1 MKTGIVIVSH
11 SKKLAEGVVELI
23 NEMNDGNVS
32 TAAAGGTEEGRLGT
46 NAMLIQE
53 AIENMS
59 DLDHILVYCDLG
71 SAILST
77 ETALDFM
84 DETIAQKVII
94 VNAPLV
100 EGAFAGMVQ
109 ASFADNI
116 EDVIKESE
124 NARNIQKHS

>member
-23 NEMNDGNVS
+23 SEMNDGNVLVQ
-32 TAAAGGTEEGRLGT
+32 AAGGTGDGQLGT
-46 NAMLIQE
+46 DAMLIQE
-53 AIENMS
+53 AIETMS
-59 DLDHILVYCDLG
+59 EADHILVYCDLG

-84 DETIAQKVII
+84 EEDLAKKVII

-100 EGAFAGMVQ
+100 EGAFSGMVQ
-109 ASFADNI
+109 AGFAEKI
-116 EDVIKESE
+116 EDVINESE
-124 NARNIQKHS
+124 NARNIQKRS